1 VSIGPAPAATPVET
15 WRCFLAVPIPEELRS
30 ALSALVAEW
39 RGDSDAPRLRWTD
52 PAGWHVTLAF
62 LGSVP
67 VAQLAKI
74 EAALHPRV
82 ATLPP
87 FELTTGGLGVFPSP
101 GSARVLWY
109 AVADPDRRLAQV
121 AAAIRQGLALEEER
135 SQFRPHLT
143 LARSGDR
150 FGGPR
155 LTDWLEDRST
165 PSGRLRVEQVVMY
178 RSRLGPGPARYEAL
192 FAVPLGGAHD

>member
-1 VSIGPAPAATPVET
+1 MSVGRMEAATRVET
-15 WRCFLAVPIPEELRS
+15 WRCFLAVPIAEELRS

-39 RGDSDAPRLRWTD
+39 HNDPDAVRLRWSD

-67 VAQLAKI
+67 VARLGRI
-74 EAALHPRV
+74 EAALRPRV

-101 GSARVLWY
+101 ASARVLWY

-121 AAAIRQGLALEEER
+121 AAVIRDGLALEEER

-155 LTDWLEDRST
+155 LTDWLEGRST